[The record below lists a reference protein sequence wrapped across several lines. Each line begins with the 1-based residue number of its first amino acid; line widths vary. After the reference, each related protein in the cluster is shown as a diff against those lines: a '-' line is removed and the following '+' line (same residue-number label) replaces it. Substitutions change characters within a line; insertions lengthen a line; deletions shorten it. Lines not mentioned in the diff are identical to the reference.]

1 MEGHLWGDLLSW
13 AAWKQ
18 SIFLPL
24 ILSARTGQ
32 TASLSTKKLGNE
44 LAEQLIPVTGQLY
57 TKKGEAQV
65 VMESI
70 YKTELKLH
78 ILQSIS

>member
-1 MEGHLWGDLLSW
+1 MGDLLSW

-18 SIFLPL
+18 STFLPL

-57 TKKGEAQV
+57 TKKGEVQV